1 MNRLR
6 HQLERGHRTRSA
18 GNAAHALPSAGHVP
32 SVRRGGGGAGGTRL
46 ARWPP
51 ARRNGSRSHRACHGR
66 TCHPGRGYGEGV
78 ALSLAVSPCPN
89 DTFVFHALVHGLVPG
104 APPVDV
110 TYADVDVTNTAAER
124 GAFDLVKVSYAALPW
139 LLDDYHLLPCGGALG
154 RGCGPLVLTRGD
166 HPDRPNDLDQP
177 DRPERPGR
185 PDQPERPERLGGSG
199 RADLSGATVAV
210 PGDRT
215 TAYLLFRLWAADRPP
230 ARIEVVPF
238 HEIMPGVAAGR
249 YDAGLVIH
257 EARFTYP
264 RHGLT
269 ALVDLG
275 EWWEADT
282 GLPIPLGAI
291 LARRGAVDP
300 EAAAGWIRES
310 VRQAWADPAASREY
324 VLAHA
329 QEMEP
334 DVVDRHIGLYVNDFT
349 ADLGD
354 AGFAAVE
361 ALLGRAAY
369 AGLVPQTSSSLA
381 TAWTS

>member
-1 MNRLR
+1 M
-6 HQLERGHRTRSA
+6 
-18 GNAAHALPSAGHVP
+18 
-32 SVRRGGGGAGGTRL
+32 
-46 ARWPP
+46 
-51 ARRNGSRSHRACHGR
+51 
-66 TCHPGRGYGEGV
+66 
-78 ALSLAVSPCPN
+78 ALSLAISPCPN
-89 DTFVFHALVHGLVPG
+89 DTFVFDALVHGRVPG
-104 APPVDV
+104 APPVEV
-110 TYADVDVTNTAAER
+110 TFADVDVTNTAAER

-154 RGCGPLVLTRGD
+154 RGCGPLVLTRGTEAQD
-166 HPDRPNDLDQP
+166 ATTDSTTIA
-177 DRPERPGR
+177 
-185 PDQPERPERLGGSG
+185 GGATTDASTATGPTGPATGPAGPATGAAGPATGPASAAGGAG
-199 RADLSGATVAV
+199 RADRVDLSGATVAV

-215 TAYLLFRLWAADRPP
+215 TAYLLFRLWSAGQPP
-230 ARIEVVPF
+230 ARIEIVPF

-257 EARFTYP
+257 EARFTYH

-291 LARRGAVDP
+291 LARKGTVDP
-300 EAAAGWIRES
+300 VAAAGWIRES
-310 VRQAWADPAASREY
+310 VRQAWADPSASRGY

-334 DVVDRHIGLYVNDFT
+334 DVVDRHIGLYVNEFT

-361 ALLGRAAY
+361 ALLGRAAD
-369 AGLVPQTSSSLA
+369 AGLVPQTSNSLA

>member
-1 MNRLR
+1 M
-6 HQLERGHRTRSA
+6 
-18 GNAAHALPSAGHVP
+18 
-32 SVRRGGGGAGGTRL
+32 
-46 ARWPP
+46 
-51 ARRNGSRSHRACHGR
+51 
-66 TCHPGRGYGEGV
+66 
-78 ALSLAVSPCPN
+78 ALSLAISPCPN
-89 DTFVFHALVHGLVPG
+89 DTFVFDALVHGRVPG
-104 APPVDV
+104 APPVEV

-166 HPDRPNDLDQP
+166 
-177 DRPERPGR
+177 
-185 PDQPERPERLGGSG
+185 

-210 PGDRT
+210 PGERT
-215 TAYLLFRLWAADRPP
+215 TAYLLFRLWAAEQAP

-275 EWWEADT
+275 EWWEGDT

-291 LARRGAVDP
+291 LARKGAVDP
-300 EAAAGWIRES
+300 VEAAAWVRES
-310 VRQAWADPAASREY
+310 VRQAWADPEASREY
-324 VLAHA
+324 VLSHA

-334 DVVDRHIGLYVNDFT
+334 DVVDRHIALYVNEFT
-349 ADLGD
+349 ADLGE

-361 ALLGRAAY
+361 ALLGRAAD
-369 AGLVPQTSSSLA
+369 AGLVPQTSSSRA

>member
-1 MNRLR
+1 M
-6 HQLERGHRTRSA
+6 
-18 GNAAHALPSAGHVP
+18 ALF
-32 SVRRGGGGAGGTRL
+32 L
-46 ARWPP
+46 AI
-51 ARRNGSRSHRACHGR
+51 
-66 TCHPGRGYGEGV
+66 
-78 ALSLAVSPCPN
+78 SPCPN
-89 DTFVFHALVHGLVPG
+89 DTFVFDALVHGRVPG
-104 APPVDV
+104 APPVEV

-166 HPDRPNDLDQP
+166 
-177 DRPERPGR
+177 
-185 PDQPERPERLGGSG
+185 

-210 PGDRT
+210 PGERT
-215 TAYLLFRLWAADRPP
+215 TAYLLFRLWAADQAP

-275 EWWEADT
+275 EWWEGDT

-291 LARRGAVDP
+291 LARRGSVDP
-300 EAAAGWIRES
+300 ADAADWIRES
-310 VRQAWADPAASREY
+310 VRQAWADPEASREY

-334 DVVDRHIGLYVNDFT
+334 DVVDRHIGLYVNEFT
-349 ADLGD
+349 ADLGA

-361 ALLGRAAY
+361 ALLGRAAD
-369 AGLVPQTSSSLA
+369 AGLVPQTSSSRA